1 MDLRVLFDFS
11 HSTLGVA
18 VDPARLPQFALRQAP
33 DGQMAAK
40 SSTHGAAGM
49 QEVAQRWLRHGQAV
63 TWELSVQVK
72 QNLKADAAAG
82 IRFGERS
89 PARTGKRCRP
99 AG

>member
-1 MDLRVLFDFS
+1 MGLP
-11 HSTLGVA
+11 STPPVSRNSRYA
-18 VDPARLPQFALRQAP
+18 KRQT
-33 DGQMAAK
+33 GKWQQK

-49 QEVAQRWLRHGQAV
+49 QEVAQRWLRQGQAV

-72 QNLKADAAAG
+72 QNLRADAAAG